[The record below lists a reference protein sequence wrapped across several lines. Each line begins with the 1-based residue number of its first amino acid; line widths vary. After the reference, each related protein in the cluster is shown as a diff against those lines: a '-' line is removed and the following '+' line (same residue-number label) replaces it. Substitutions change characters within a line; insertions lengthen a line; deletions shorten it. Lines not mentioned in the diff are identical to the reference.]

1 MNGPAVVASGDR
13 RLETFVVGSDG
24 NLWHIWQTAASNG
37 WSGWASH
44 GQP

>member
-1 MNGPAVVASGDR
+1 
-13 RLETFVVGSDG
+13 VVGEDG

-37 WSGWASH
+37 WSSWSSQ